1 MEEMVSRGVQAV
13 VIWDYQ
19 TEEAEQLKAL
29 GITPVMVKNET
40 IEDLQASFTAIGQM
54 LGNGGAGRA
63 VQHTLYRG
71 RMNICSPSR
80 SR

>member
-40 IEDLQASFTAIGQM
+40 IEDLQAQLYRHWSDVGQ
-54 LGNGGAGRA
+54 GGAGRA

-71 RMNICSPSR
+71 V
-80 SR
+80 